1 MEKVFL
7 NRTDYQDK
15 QTLGYLVYLNKEIC
29 KTLEL
34 PWLNNNKRI
43 SCIPTG
49 EYRVIRRWSK
59 KFNNHFHL
67 TNVPGRDSILI
78 HNANYH
84 YELLGCIAVGENL
97 VDLNK
102 DGYLDVTSS
111 LPTMRKLLKML
122 PNEFILEIC

>member
-1 MEKVFL
+1 MVFIK
-7 NRTDYQDK
+7 RTHHQDK
-15 QTLGYLVYLNKEIC
+15 QTLGYLVYQEKEIC

-34 PWLNNNKRI
+34 PWLKNNNRI

-59 KFNNHFHL
+59 KFNNHFHV
-67 TNVPGRDSILI
+67 TNVPGREWILI

-84 YELLGCIAVGENL
+84 YELLGCIAVGERL

-111 LPTMRKLLKML
+111 LPTMRKLLKIL
-122 PNEFILEIC
+122 PNEFTLEIC